1 MIMKKNEG
9 KKCCISCG
17 VCNKKFCYIFVGLIL
32 LNLILYVIILL
43 FQYYFMINKEKFKI
57 DIMMYLFYLNVG
69 ESLMIIPD
77 LILKK
82 FTTSINANSF
92 SLQKTIFIRKFL
104 FKNNSAEFSRK
115 DKIYFL
121 IFAAIKLVLDVSYI
135 LYFYYFIGE
144 YDFSKLLIFVF
155 NFEILF
161 LFLLSKIM
169 YNIKFYRHQYLSIVI
184 LVILELI
191 RLIIDNFKK
200 GTDKFFI
207 ILIYHIIY
215 SFFKSLM
222 TVYIKG
228 LMEYKYFS
236 PYKACYKFGLINLI
250 IVFIIHIIVTLIP
263 CKSNMCVAVYHETS
277 YFGNIILIFTIPG
290 LFLFIFLIFRAIVLI
305 LNYITIHYFSV
316 CHCFLLIHSSILFD
330 VSPFKNLGEII
341 APQIIFIVLLYY
353 ILGFFFI
360 LLFLE
365 IIELNICGLSYNTK
379 KNIEER
385 AMLDIENFNINCIR
399 DESNEENEEEER
411 EETEKNKGIEIYKI
425 YS

>member
-1 MIMKKNEG
+1 MKKNEG
-9 KKCCISCG
+9 KKNCISCG
-17 VCNKKFCYIFVGLIL
+17 VCNKKFCYIFLGLVL
-32 LNLILYVIILL
+32 LNLILYVIVFL
-43 FQYYFMINKEKFKI
+43 FQYYFLKNKEKFKI
-57 DIMMYLFYLNVG
+57 DIMMYLFYLNIG

-82 FTTSINANSF
+82 FTTSTNPSRF
-92 SLQKTIFIRKFL
+92 SIQQTIFIRKFI

-115 DKIYFL
+115 DKIYYL
-121 IFAAIKLVLDVSYI
+121 IFSAIKLLLDVSYI
-135 LYFYYFIGE
+135 FYFYYFIE
-144 YDFSKLLIFVF
+144 EFDFSKLLLYVF

-169 YNIKFYRHQYLSIVI
+169 YNIKFYKHQYFSIVI

-200 GTDKFFI
+200 GADKFFI

-228 LMEYKYFS
+228 LMEYKYIS

-250 IVFIIHIIVTLIP
+250 IVFTVYIIVTFIP
-263 CKSNMCVAVYHETS
+263 CKRNYCTAVYHETS
-277 YFGNIILIFTIPG
+277 YFGNIILIFTMSG
-290 LFLFIFLIFRAIVLI
+290 LFLFIFLIIRGIIVI
-305 LNYITIHYFSV
+305 LNYITIHHFSV
-316 CHCFLLIHSSILFD
+316 CHCFLLIHSSVTFD
-330 VSPFKNLGEII
+330 ITPFKNISGTITT
-341 APQIIFIVLLYY
+341 QIVFIVLLYY

-379 KNIEER
+379 KNIEQR
-385 AMLDIENFNINCIR
+385 AMSDMEDFNINRIR
-399 DESNEENEEEER
+399 DENNEENEEED
-411 EETEKNKGIEIYKI
+411 EEIEKNKGIEIYKI
-425 YS
+425 YH